1 MAIIVYLGAV
11 ILAVIW
17 NAIGPMM
24 LTITNE
30 LEISFAKAGLLSG
43 IVALVLGIF
52 AFVSGTVSG
61 ALGIKNTTCLGITL
75 MSVGCMIS
83 GYTAD
88 YNIVLLGRVI
98 FSVGAGLF
106 FPMLGAVIMQ
116 WFEGNELLILNSIN
130 FSGTAVGGVA
140 RCAANLWRN
149 LRCGRPPCSLMHE
162 RPADKLINW
171 NG

>member
-1 MAIIVYLGAV
+1 MINNSDPRRWVMAIIVYLGAV

-75 MSVGCMIS
+75 MSVGCVIS

-88 YNIVLLGRVI
+88 YNT
-98 FSVGAGLF
+98 
-106 FPMLGAVIMQ
+106 
-116 WFEGNELLILNSIN
+116 IL
-130 FSGTAVGGVA
+130 
-140 RCAANLWRN
+140 
-149 LRCGRPPCSLMHE
+149 
-162 RPADKLINW
+162 
-171 NG
+171 

>member
-1 MAIIVYLGAV
+1 MGEEKMINDSDPRRWVMAIIVYLGAV

-61 ALGIKNTTCLGITL
+61 TLGIKNTTCLGITL
-75 MSVGCMIS
+75 MSVGSMIS
-83 GYTAD
+83 G
-88 YNIVLLGRVI
+88 
-98 FSVGAGLF
+98 
-106 FPMLGAVIMQ
+106 
-116 WFEGNELLILNSIN
+116 
-130 FSGTAVGGVA
+130 
-140 RCAANLWRN
+140 
-149 LRCGRPPCSLMHE
+149 
-162 RPADKLINW
+162 
-171 NG
+171 